1 MRKPLILA
9 ALILAVPALA
19 GAQAPAASAPAPP
32 PPRARGPALDP
43 AIEMARQAVATCTA
57 NGYKTT
63 ALVTDSAGVP
73 VVLLSGD
80 GAAQRTQMVAGTK
93 VAASLKYKMD
103 GGEISAKAK
112 ADPAFTKALMDDPA
126 IGGVRQGALL
136 IKVGG
141 EIIGAIAVS
150 GAPGGD
156 KDEVCSKAG
165 LDKVAARLK

>member
-1 MRKPLILA
+1 MRTSLILA

-19 GAQAPAASAPAPP
+19 GAQAPAAPAPTPP

-43 AIEMARQAVATCTA
+43 AMEMARQAVATCTT

-80 GAAQRTQMVAGTK
+80 GASERTQMIAG
-93 VAASLKYKMD
+93 SLKYKMD
-103 GGEISAKAK
+103 GGEIVAKAK
-112 ADPAFTKALMDDPA
+112 ADPAFTKALMDDPK

-156 KDEVCSKAG
+156 KDEVCTKAG
-165 LDKVAARLK
+165 LDKVASRLK

>member
-1 MRKPLILA
+1 MRKSLILA

-19 GAQAPAASAPAPP
+19 GAQAPAAPAPTPP

-43 AIEMARQAVATCTA
+43 AMEMARQAVATCTT

-80 GAAQRTQMVAGTK
+80 GASERTQMIAGTK

-103 GGEISAKAK
+103 GGEIVAKAK
-112 ADPAFTKALMDDPA
+112 ADPAFTKALMDDPK

-156 KDEVCSKAG
+156 KDEVCTKAG
-165 LDKVAARLK
+165 LDKVASRLK